1 MKHIK
6 KDRTIFDIE
15 KIHCGD
21 EVIYKVKNLTT
32 NQEEAKES
40 IDDFICCDTPEDR
53 MIIEVSDLED
63 KISKL
68 STFLDT
74 EKFNSLPA
82 EHQSLL
88 IKQNTVMKSYRD
100 ILRRRLELM

>member
-6 KDRTIFDIE
+6 KDHTIYDIE
-15 KIHCGD
+15 EIHYGY
-21 EVIYKVKNLTT
+21 EIIYKVKNLTT
-32 NQEEAKES
+32 NQEHSEES
-40 IDDFICCDTPEDR
+40 ISDYVKCETPEDR
-53 MIIEVSDLED
+53 MIIEISELED

-68 STFLDT
+68 SVFLNT
-74 EKFNSLPA
+74 EKFNSLSD

-88 IKQNTVMKSYRD
+88 IKQDTVMKSYRD

>member
-1 MKHIK
+1 MKHFK
-6 KDRTIFDIE
+6 KDRTVYDITE
-15 KIHCGD
+15 IHCGD

-32 NQEEAKES
+32 NQEQSEES
-40 IDDFICCDTPEDR
+40 ISGYVKCETPEDR
-53 MIIEVSDLED
+53 MIIEVNELED

-68 STFLDT
+68 SAFLNT
-74 EKFNSLPA
+74 EKFDSLSD

-88 IKQNTVMKSYRD
+88 VKQNTVMKSYRD

>member
-1 MKHIK
+1 M
-6 KDRTIFDIE
+6 
-15 KIHCGD
+15 
-21 EVIYKVKNLTT
+21 TT

-68 STFLDT
+68 SIFLDT